1 LLHGLQNDLTQAAIN
16 TAPEIKNVLSVL
28 SDLDNQLLVRLT
40 GSGGTCFALFD
51 NTEYAHEAAEKLN
64 KKFPD
69 WWINPT
75 SILP

>member
-1 LLHGLQNDLTQAAIN
+1 
-16 TAPEIKNVLSVL
+16 L

-51 NTEYAHEAAEKLN
+51 NTENAQEAAEKLN

>member
-1 LLHGLQNDLTQAAIN
+1 MKKYESWDTFDFSNLSDQ
-16 TAPEIKNVLSVL
+16 EIKNVLSVL

-51 NTEYAHEAAEKLN
+51 NTENAHEAAEKLN

-69 WWINPT
+69 WWINPK